1 MPSDIRQITL
11 VVFATLAAAC
21 SSTPA
26 TSTSHTD
33 EHADGATAP
42 QQSAPQMLA
51 AAGNTPAIA
60 PGTASA
66 GAAPPAGAASPAS
79 ATTPASAVD
88 AGLVKA
94 GYSVMKRHG
103 EVLYCRNEVITG
115 QRIGTRICLTAGQIQ
130 TEKQN
135 VTKARDLLNQPANR
149 CLGASC
155 NN

>member
-1 MPSDIRQITL
+1 MPSDIKQI
-11 VVFATLAAAC
+11 VIVAFATLAAAC

-26 TSTSHTD
+26 TSTSRTD
-33 EHADGATAP
+33 EHAAGTTVP

-51 AAGNTPAIA
+51 AAGNIPAIA

-66 GAAPPAGAASPAS
+66 GAAPPAGA
-79 ATTPASAVD
+79 VD
-88 AGLVKA
+88 ASLVKA
-94 GYSVMKRHG
+94 GYSVMKRNG

-115 QRIGTRICLTAGQIQ
+115 QRIGTRICLSAAQIQ

-135 VTKARDLLNQPANR
+135 VTKAKDLLNQPANR

>member
-1 MPSDIRQITL
+1 MPSDIKQIAL
-11 VVFATLAAAC
+11 VVLATLAAAC

-26 TSTSHTD
+26 PLLGAQG
-33 EHADGATAP
+33 HAPAT
-42 QQSAPQMLA
+42 
-51 AAGNTPAIA
+51 A

-66 GAAPPAGAASPAS
+66 AAAAPAGV
-79 ATTPASAVD
+79 VD
-88 AGLVKA
+88 ASLVKA
-94 GYSVMKRHG
+94 GYSLMRRHG

-115 QRIGTRICLTAGQIQ
+115 GRIGTRICLTAAQIQ
-130 TEKQN
+130 DEKQN

>member
-1 MPSDIRQITL
+1 MPSVIKSIVL
-11 VVFATLAAAC
+11 VLFATLAAAC

-26 TSTSHTD
+26 TSTSRTD
-33 EHADGATAP
+33 EPAVGTAAP
-42 QQSAPQMLA
+42 HQSAPQTLA
-51 AAGNTPAIA
+51 AARNPPAIA

-66 GAAPPAGAASPAS
+66 ATATPAGV
-79 ATTPASAVD
+79 VD
-88 AGLVKA
+88 ASLVKA
-94 GYSVMKRHG
+94 GYSLMRRHG

-130 TEKQN
+130 DEKQN
-135 VTKARDLLNQPANR
+135 VTKAKDLLNQPANR

>member
-1 MPSDIRQITL
+1 MPSDIKQAAL
-11 VVFATLAAAC
+11 VVFATVAAAC

-26 TSTSHTD
+26 
-33 EHADGATAP
+33 P
-42 QQSAPQMLA
+42 RILA
-51 AAGNTPAIA
+51 AAGNAPAVE

-66 GAAPPAGAASPAS
+66 IAAAPRG
-79 ATTPASAVD
+79 AVD

-94 GYSVMKRHG
+94 GYSVMRRHG

-115 QRIGTRICLTAGQIQ
+115 QRIGTRICLTAAQIQ
-130 TEKQN
+130 DEKQN
-135 VTKARDLLNQPANR
+135 VTKAKDILNQPSYR